1 MHTPPTPTPR
11 RQRPWLRW
19 LLATLLAVVVLAVAA
34 PLVAIRYYQ
43 DTLKAYLLAELDAQ
57 LAGRTELD
65 GLRLAP
71 FANFP
76 YISVD
81 LQGLRFYA
89 DKTAQAAPLYQFGDV
104 YVGFDV
110 AKLLR
115 GQLEIRQLTLARGH
129 VYVTVDEQG
138 RMDLL
143 EAKKSKAN
151 GTDQASPLH
160 LDLRAIRLEDLD
172 LKETNHKNRTLAH
185 LHVQRADAR
194 FSLTDS
200 LLRLHLDTEATLR
213 EYVADSVALFR
224 DKRLELHSDLDY
236 ALARQFLTIRPGK
249 LTLQN
254 GEIDFGGTV
263 DLANQ
268 ATLDLRFAARKDN
281 FDLFVSLAPEA
292 VAQALAGFTN
302 RGDIYL
308 RGTVTGPSLHQNPH
322 VEVELGCANTFFTR
336 KESNRDVVK
345 DLQFRGF
352 FTTGDSN
359 SLQTSSFYLESL
371 YGKPENSFVKGEF
384 RVDNFARP
392 LINLDFHADLD
403 LEHLPDFLPTGGL
416 QQGSGKIKV
425 DLTLKEFVSAD
436 QALSVASQLQDGTA
450 SRIQFQNVRL
460 RWPGYPHAI
469 EQLNGQVRL
478 MGDHLEATDLRA
490 KVAGSDL
497 QLSLKLDDLLHYLHG
512 DDVPVAFGLV
522 ANAQRL
528 ALGELV
534 PESMRPDSARQAP
547 YWQEVLHDLH
557 AEVDVRTTSQA
568 LRRFRYL
575 PTLAIDFHDF
585 RFRAE
590 QYALPVHE
598 IKGHLDLSDERA
610 SLRDLRVRVG
620 PNQLEGGA
628 ELAPV
633 APLLADTVRQW
644 ANFRAEV
651 RVPYLDVRQLL
662 TYRGKCL
669 VNEEIEREV
678 IRQLEFRGQGRL
690 LGGSFGPKGFAAE
703 LDIQKLQ
710 LKLNDFPLLQKVS
723 GQIRTDTL
731 GSIHLHEL
739 AAVVG
744 RSDFRASLDLL
755 HYLDGD
761 LKNKNIQ
768 GTFQA
773 NWLDLDSLLGYYEA
787 GQASRPKDSAAA
799 IRQHEEAFNLFALP
813 FPTLALKIDIAN
825 FRYHKYVINHLR
837 GQLRSTP
844 QHYAYIDSLHLDA
857 ADGHLVLHGY
867 LNGSDPKNIYL
878 KSFLRLQKVDL
889 SKLMYKFDN
898 FGQDYLLSEN
908 VRGLMDAEVTSDVRL
923 YPDFAI
929 DLARTQAHAEVRLR
943 DGRLLHFAPMH
954 AMADFMGEK
963 DLDDIRFGEL
973 TNTLDIRD
981 GQVVIPAMKL
991 TSSLG
996 YLHLSGKQNFAK
1008 DQDMDYEIRLPLS
1021 LVKQA
1026 SWNLMKTKVFGRR
1039 KPAGPALAT
1048 SPTDSASVASLPPDE
1063 ELVDEEKEIIE
1074 GQKGLLRKY
1083 INVRVA
1089 GSPSDF
1095 KINLGRKRKGDK
1107 R

>member
-1 MHTPPTPTPR
+1 MQKNPTSPPK
-11 RQRPWLRW
+11 RPWLRW
-19 LLATLLAVVVLAVAA
+19 LLAAMLAIAVLVVAA
-34 PLVAIRYYQ
+34 PLVVIRYYQ
-43 DTLKAYLLAELDAQ
+43 GTLKEYLVAELDAQ

-65 GLRLAP
+65 RLKLAP

-76 YISVD
+76 YVSVD

-89 DKTAQAAPLYQFGDV
+89 DKSPNAAPLYQFGDV

-129 VYVTVDEQG
+129 LHVQVDELG

-143 EAKKSKAN
+143 EAKKAKAS
-151 GTDQASPLH
+151 GPDSASSPLR
-160 LDLRAIRLEDLD
+160 LDLRAIRLEDVA

-185 LHVQRADAR
+185 LHVQRADAS
-194 FSLTDS
+194 FSLGDS

-213 EYVADSVALFR
+213 EYLADSVALFR
-224 DKRLELHSDLDY
+224 DKYLELHSDIDY
-236 ALARQFLTIRPGK
+236 STARNFLTIRPGK

-263 DLANQ
+263 DLANE
-268 ATLDLRFAARKDN
+268 ATLDLRFAARKEN
-281 FDLFVSLAPEA
+281 FDLFVSLAPET
-292 VAQALAGFTN
+292 VAQALAGFSN

-308 RGTVTGPSLHQNPH
+308 QGTVTGPSQHQNPH
-322 VEVELGCANTFFTR
+322 IEVELGCDNTFFTR
-336 KESNRDVVK
+336 KASNRDVVK
-345 DLQFRGF
+345 DLKFKGF

-359 SLQTSSFYLESL
+359 TLQTSSFYLQSL
-371 YGKPENSFVKGEF
+371 YGKPENSFVKGDF
-384 RVDNFARP
+384 RVDNFAQP
-392 LINLDFHADLD
+392 LINMDFHAELD
-403 LEHLPDFLPTGGL
+403 LAHLPEFLPIDGL
-416 QQGSGKIKV
+416 EQGSGKVKI

-450 SRIQFQNVRL
+450 SRVQFQNVRL
-460 RWPGYPHAI
+460 RWRDYPLPV
-469 EQLNGQVRL
+469 EQLNGEIRL
-478 MGDHLEATDLRA
+478 VGDHLEAKDLRA
-490 KVAGSDL
+490 KVGNNDL
-497 QLSLKLDDLLHYLHG
+497 QLSLQLDDLLHYLHG
-512 DDVPVAFGLV
+512 DDVPVAFGLA
-522 ANAQRL
+522 ANAKRL

-534 PESMRPDSARQAP
+534 PERLRPDSSRRAA
-547 YWQEVLHDLH
+547 YWQEVIHDFH

-590 QYALPVHE
+590 QYALPIDE
-598 IKGHLDLSDERA
+598 IKGHVDLSDERA
-610 SLRDLRVRVG
+610 SLRDLVVRLG
-620 PNQLEGGA
+620 PNRLEGRA

-644 ANFRAEV
+644 ANFLAEV
-651 RVPYLDVRQLL
+651 RIPYLDVRQLL
-662 TYRGKCL
+662 TYQGKCL
-669 VNEEIEREV
+669 VNNEIKQEI
-678 IRQLEFRGQGRL
+678 IRQLEFQGQGRV

-703 LDIQKLQ
+703 LDIRKLQ
-710 LKLNDFPLLQKVS
+710 LRLNDFPLLQKVS
-723 GQIRTDTL
+723 GQVRTDTL
-731 GSIHLHEL
+731 GSIHLHKL
-739 AAVVG
+739 AAVIG
-744 RSDFRASLDLL
+744 RSDFQASLDLL

-761 LKNKNIQ
+761 LKHKNVR

-773 NWLDLDSLLGYYEA
+773 QWLDLDSLFGYYEA
-787 GQASRPKDSAAA
+787 GQATRPKDSAAA

-813 FPTLALKIDIAN
+813 FPTLDLKIDIAN
-825 FRYHKYVINHLR
+825 FRYHKYVINHLK
-837 GQLRSTP
+837 GGLRSTP

-878 KSFLRLQKVDL
+878 KSFLRLEKVDL

-898 FGQDYLLSEN
+898 FGQAYLLSEN
-908 VRGLMDAEVTSDVRL
+908 VRGLMDATVTSDVRL
-923 YPDFAI
+923 YPDFTA

-943 DGRLLHFAPMH
+943 NGRLLRFAPMH

-996 YLHLSGKQNFAK
+996 YLYLSGKQNFAK

-1039 KPAGPALAT
+1039 KPAGPAPADN
-1048 SPTDSASVASLPPDE
+1048 PADSTSVASLPPDE
-1063 ELVDEEKEIIE
+1063 ELVEDEKEIIE

-1089 GSPSDF
+1089 GSPADF
-1095 KINLGRKRKGDK
+1095 KINLGRKRKGS